1 MKIIDL
7 TPKKGLT
14 MTDEFELLRHFRD
27 ETPNPSTDAWTR
39 ARSAIAVAAAA
50 ESDAS
55 SSSVTT
61 ATRRAFSIAGLLPGS
76 WSGRSRR
83 AGFHHPRGFL
93 VQSVIVCTALLA
105 GALVSVLSGSSSLTG
120 PFTTSWSAAHALP
133 ASQLRGTAPKGTWLL
148 ADYITKS
155 GWQQNTTGP
164 EPGNLTCPTSG
175 TCYVTGDNA
184 TSSSGPAKY
193 NSFYVSNDGA
203 LSWSV
208 LPVPAG
214 VDFTTP
220 LACASAQHCAA
231 GATYNGQ
238 PVFISTSDG
247 GHSFTI
253 DPLPTSDGTL
263 HSLDCPSVDFC
274 AGLAATSADA
284 NNSPIDATFLSTINN
299 GSSFTDTL
307 LPAGQSMVALACP
320 TSLDCV
326 AVGTSDASSTQALTT
341 GVVAHTGDGGQS
353 WTSGALP
360 MGFGIINYATRLS
373 CSDAQHCSVL
383 GNIAVTV
390 TNPPECSSLTPPL
403 PSSASQPAPAQ
414 QSPAVQAIARE
425 ESAYWARASAIEAQS
440 GSASCVSNGTGIVSD
455 IASTSDGGVTW
466 VPEALP
472 ASAPEPMLSDIV
484 CASNEDCVT
493 TGSVAVPQR
502 FASGAINLGSAIV
515 LVTHDGGVN
524 WSGVSFAVP
533 SHVPSGVQEDAFMAV
548 GDVQC
553 PQVNNCIAL
562 GISNQGSKTTPVYTG
577 GLDISTASKA

>member
-1 MKIIDL
+1 
-7 TPKKGLT
+7 

-27 ETPNPSTDAWTR
+27 EIPSPSTDAWTR
-39 ARSAIAVAAAA
+39 ARSAIAVAAAE

-55 SSSVTT
+55 SSSETT
-61 ATRRAFSIAGLLPGS
+61 ATRRAISIAGVPPGS
-76 WSGRSRR
+76 AISRSRR
-83 AGFHHPRGFL
+83 IGFRRPRAFL
-93 VQSVIVCTALLA
+93 VQSVVVCTALLA
-105 GALVSVLSGSSSLTG
+105 GVLISVLSGSSSLSG

-133 ASQLRGTAPKGTWLL
+133 VSKLHTAAPKGTWLL

-184 TSSSGPAKY
+184 TSSSGPAQY

-220 LACASAQHCAA
+220 LACASAQSCAA
-231 GATYNGQ
+231 GATYKSQ

-263 HSLDCPSVDFC
+263 YALDCPSVDFC
-274 AGLAATSADA
+274 AGLAATSTDG
-284 NNSPIDATFLSTINN
+284 NNFPIDATFLSTTNYGLN
-299 GSSFTDTL
+299 FTDTP
-307 LPAGQSMVALACP
+307 LPPGESMFALACP
-320 TSLDCV
+320 TSSDCV
-326 AVGTSDASSTQALTT
+326 AVGTSDAPSAQALTT
-341 GVVAHTGDGGQS
+341 GVVAHTSDGGQS

-360 MGFGIINYATRLS
+360 MGFGIINYSARLS

-403 PSSASQPAPAQ
+403 PSSESQSAPAK

-425 ESAYWARASAIEAQS
+425 ESAFWARASAVEAQS
-440 GSASCVSNGTGIVSD
+440 GSGSCVSNGTGIVSD
-455 IASTSDGGVTW
+455 IATTNDGGVTW
-466 VPEALP
+466 TPDALP
-472 ASAPEPMLSDIV
+472 SSAPEPMLSDIV
-484 CASNEDCVT
+484 CASNADCIA

-502 FASGAINLGSAIV
+502 FLSGGINGGSAIV
-515 LVTHDGGVN
+515 LVTHDGGAN

-562 GISNQGSKTTPVYTG
+562 GVSNQGSKTTPVYTG
-577 GLDISTASKA
+577 GLDISTTSKA